1 MIKNWNLT
9 EIENQLQRIYYACSD
24 PKMDGFVTWG
34 CKQDLYRVKFQV
46 DELLKKC
53 PKYSVEA
60 EWLEELEKQKVWKTL
75 NDKV

>member
-24 PKMDGFVTWG
+24 PRMDGFVTWG
-34 CKQDLYRVKFQV
+34 CKQDLYRVKFLV

-53 PKYSVEA
+53 PNYSIEA